1 MKVQDL
7 MQTKVWTV
15 SPSDTID
22 RVFLLLKLERI
33 RHLPVIEKDK
43 VVGIVSDRDLSKVWG
58 SIKIQQVK
66 NSKTNN
72 SYTIQSR
79 IVRTMMRRGV
89 ITTSPNTD
97 AGDAA
102 AIMAKKKIG
111 ALPVIEK
118 GKLVG
123 IITATDILR
132 AFAKLSRQVSLT

>member
-1 MKVQDL
+1 MKVKDL

-22 RVFLLLKLERI
+22 RVFLLLKLEKI
-33 RHLPVIEKDK
+33 RHLPVTEKDK
-43 VVGIVSDRDLSKVWG
+43 VVGMVSDRDLSKIWG
-58 SIKIQQVK
+58 SIKTQQVK
-66 NSKTNN
+66 NSKTGN

-97 AGDAA
+97 AADAA

-132 AFAKLSRQVSLT
+132 AFVRLSHPAK

>member
-123 IITATDILR
+123 IITAT
-132 AFAKLSRQVSLT
+132 